1 MEFVSKLIDKK
12 IMGLNIA
19 AVLTIDEYF
28 LFAPAILDKNTYQ
41 RKKVKSSGK
50 TYDLLRDDLIQGC
63 VIPPIILAVSG
74 AYGND
79 LDNLVKQAIEQGDA
93 FGRWAEIFAY
103 IERAARDGELLILDG
118 LQRTLTINGI
128 LNRGE
133 GDFTGEQIAS
143 LRNNKIRI
151 EVYVGLSKPGILYR
165 MLTLNTGQTPMSFRH
180 QLEILYND
188 YIDNADLPGGIEV
201 VREVDD
207 ARARGVTKY
216 KYADVIDMFYAY
228 STGSPMPYTKQ
239 GLVGE
244 LKELNFLE
252 NFRFT
257 PANDDMKQLL
267 IAFNLLAK
275 RIEALDGD
283 WAYRIEE
290 EPADEGDETVERPF
304 ATNTSSL
311 FSRAQ
316 FMTGFGAECQRLI
329 EQKQYPSIAD
339 IGNLSNGLYFS
350 AEPHV
355 ALDQLIE
362 ILDRISKK
370 AKRIGDAQRAY
381 AQFAFRAMLNP
392 NSDSYLDLSKCWLSA
407 EETYQMMF

>member
-1 MEFVSKLIDKK
+1 MEFVSRLIDKK

-28 LFAPAILDKNTYQ
+28 SFAPSILDKNAFQ
-41 RKKVKSSGK
+41 RKKVKSGGK
-50 TYDLLRDDLIQGC
+50 TYDLLRDDLVQGC

-74 AYGND
+74 AYGKE
-79 LDNLVKQAIEQGDA
+79 LDELVKQAVLEGER
-93 FGRWAEIFAY
+93 FPRWADIYGF
-103 IERAARDGELLILDG
+103 IEKAAQDGELLILDG
-118 LQRTLTINGI
+118 LQRTLTIHGI

-133 GDFTGEQIAS
+133 GNFTIAQINS
-143 LRNNKIRI
+143 LRASKIRI

-188 YIDNADLPGGIEV
+188 YIDNADLPDGIQV

-252 NFRFT
+252 NFKFT
-257 PANDDMKQLL
+257 PENDDMKQLL
-267 IAFNLLAK
+267 VAYNAISK
-275 RIEALDGD
+275 HIEALDND
-283 WAYRIEE
+283 WAYQAAEE
-290 EPADEGDETVERPF
+290 LQDSEDGVVERPF

-329 EQKQYPSIAD
+329 EQKQYPNISA
-339 IGNLSNGLYFS
+339 IGKLAEQLKFS
-350 AEPHV
+350 GEPDV

-381 AQFAFRAMLNP
+381 AQFAFRALLNP
-392 NSDSYLDLSKCWLSA
+392 NSDSYLDLSKSWLSA